1 VSAEAE
7 GPVGQLQ
14 PVRGVPGVDGPVV
27 PDREADQGREAGTQS
42 EAWIQALKQG
52 DRVYVAFDNAGSS
65 ATVVATRDGPGRCRV
80 RLDRDSQEFWAND
93 FELEP
98 L

>member
-27 PDREADQGREAGTQS
+27 PDRQADQGREAWPQG
-42 EAWIQALKQG
+42 EAWVQALKPG
-52 DRVYVAFDNAGSS
+52 DRVYVAFDNAGSP

-80 RLDRDSQEFWAND
+80 RLDGDGQEFWAHD